1 MSKAKR
7 VIVLILS
14 AIMLLLFG
22 LSMTTVKANAENEI
36 DYVNQNYHDIPER
49 GSFYYA
55 SIDIIY
61 KIHCP
66 DIRTAVN
73 DTDKMSDYVN
83 FISFRAATGYQIY
96 FVNGVACDFE
106 ELSNGYYE
114 HQCSSYSNYYEILYY
129 DESNSFV
136 YVKFKNLDDLLNNI
150 GDETLEDVSIGQR
163 ETNTYVQPVQYIYV
177 SEIQTPVTDITSE
190 DVYFLSEVKA
200 ANGMERLTNKNLY
213 SIRYI
218 IKLNQKVSHLV
229 DKIEVSF
236 IKGGENFTLYQSSFT
251 VSDGQSDDNGYI
263 EFTVITLGDMSD
275 ITENVK
281 LQAKITYGEKNL
293 TVESTEIN
301 LITLWQSLV
310 KDGFDAYD
318 YYKNVSDDNQ
328 THIKKLVETYNT
340 GFYEEIKGLQNNFA
354 DYDNNTDVK
363 LTSLIFKIPMENLS
377 YANLNWSSEYYQGY
391 TYRVSVRIDSNLYLT
406 TMAYKKKTSG
416 DGSVTVGEGLIDYD
430 TSVAQKIYD
439 GIRYFA
445 YNGHLY
451 LKIEDESPVASYIP
465 QNASRTFSVSANDT
479 NTQKITVQTN
489 TVTVVYDD
497 YNKEL
502 LSQIET
508 LKTQLAE
515 MQKILNEKETKIRE
529 LETEI
534 TEKANKIETLKNKK
548 ADLEKQIEEAEKAH
562 DIDTANIAALS
573 SELETV
579 KSSLN
584 SEKKELVEKISEL
597 NLEVNE
603 YKAKVTAYE
612 KAEEER
618 KEQDSEELSVGC
630 TANVGTALPV
640 ICIIAV
646 MLSCIILGGKI
657 YARKKR

>member
-14 AIMLLLFG
+14 AITLLLFG
-22 LSMTTVKANAENEI
+22 LSMTTVRKVNAANEI

-66 DIRTAVN
+66 DIRSAVN

-83 FISFRAATGYQIY
+83 MISFRAATGYQIY

-106 ELSNGYYE
+106 ELSNGDYE
-114 HQCSSYSNYYEILYY
+114 YNGRFTKYYEILRY
-129 DESNSFV
+129 DETNNFV

-150 GDETLEDVSIGQR
+150 EDETLEDVSIGQR
-163 ETNTYVQPVQYIYV
+163 ETNTYVQPVQYIYI
-177 SEIQTPVTDITSE
+177 SEIQTPVTEITSD

-200 ANGMERLTNKNLY
+200 ANGTEKLTNKNLY
-213 SIRYI
+213 SVRYT

-229 DKIEVSF
+229 DKIDVSF
-236 IKGGENFTLYQSSFT
+236 VNGGEKFTLYQSSFI
-251 VSDGQSDDNGYI
+251 VSDGQGDDNGYI

-275 ITENVK
+275 ITDNVK

-293 TVESTEIN
+293 TVESTETN

-310 KDGFDAYD
+310 KDGFDSYD
-318 YYKNVSDDNQ
+318 YYKNVSNDNQ

-354 DYDNNTDVK
+354 DYDENTDVK

-377 YANLNWSSEYYQGY
+377 YASFDWSSEYYQGY
-391 TYRVSVRIDSNLYLT
+391 TYYVSASIDDNLYLT
-406 TMAYKKKTSG
+406 TTAYKKESNDNG
-416 DGSVTVGEGLIDYD
+416 TVYD
-430 TSVAQKIYD
+430 TSVSQKIYD
-439 GIRYFA
+439 SVDYFA
-445 YNGHLY
+445 YNGSLY
-451 LKIEDESPVASYIP
+451 VRIKDDTPVTSYFP
-465 QNASRTFSVSANDT
+465 QKATKSFSAYANDKSNNSVT
-479 NTQKITVQTN
+479 LQSN
-489 TVTVVYDD
+489 TVTIIYDD

-502 LSQIET
+502 LDQIEK
-508 LKTQLAE
+508 LKQQLAD
-515 MQKILNEKETKIRE
+515 MQKALNEKETKISA
-529 LETEI
+529 LEAEI
-534 TEKANKIETLKNKK
+534 TEKANKIETLENKK
-548 ADLEKQIEEAEKAH
+548 SDLEKQIEEAEKAH
-562 DIDTANIAALS
+562 DIDTANITALS

-584 SEKKELVEKISEL
+584 SEKKELVEKIAEL
-597 NLEVNE
+597 NVEVNT
-603 YKAKVTAYE
+603 YKSKVTAYE

-618 KEQDSEELSVGC
+618 KEQESEEISVGC
-630 TANVGTALPV
+630 TANVGTAMPI

-657 YARKKR
+657 YAHKKR